1 MNYYIVQ
8 ARCGHLGH
16 GRYIPISFPVRAN
29 DGEEAASLTKGFPRV
44 KKNRKD
50 SILSV
55 TEVGYLAYQCQ
66 RVLNEMDPYL
76 NVYSKREQDK
86 IMPLIEHR
94 IKFEE
99 QDLKIGEKRR
109 DSVKYKRR
117 KNSLKWLDMETQIKQ
132 YC

>member
-117 KNSLKWLDMETQIKQ
+117 KNSLKWLDMETQINQ